1 MTTLTE
7 RINTLSTLL
16 CNLRHDSDTF
26 RKTELRHKRLLYIQD
41 NICKALDCSSFPG
54 NPIPFAIALADL
66 VRECG
71 TDSIKGDDAKRI
83 LWILMAQAYGQS
95 ARIDLLDEWAKL
107 SSKEA
112 QS

>member
-1 MTTLTE
+1 MTTLGE
-7 RINTLSTLL
+7 RLDELDALMCKTKRVDALKDLTL
-16 CNLRHDSDTF
+16 RYD
-26 RKTELRHKRLLYIQD
+26 RLFYIQD
-41 NICKALDCSSFPG
+41 NICKALDSTSFPC
-54 NPIPFAIALADL
+54 NPIPFATALADL

-112 QS
+112 VI